1 VGFAAL
7 WLFGDSLWGLAAG
20 CILLDFGA
28 QANHISNQTR
38 IFALREGARSR
49 LNTVYMVTYF
59 TGGALGAY
67 AGAVAFASFGWSGV
81 CAVGAVCCAAA
92 LLLVRR

>member
-1 VGFAAL
+1 M
-7 WLFGDSLWGLAAG
+7 
-20 CILLDFGA
+20 

-49 LNTVYMVTYF
+49 LNTIYMVTYF

-67 AGAVAFASFGWSGV
+67 AGALAFSAAGWSGV
-81 CAVGAVCCAAA
+81 CAVGAACAAA
-92 LLLVRR
+92 ALAILAVARPRQPTAAVA

>member
-1 VGFAAL
+1 
-7 WLFGDSLWGLAAG
+7 
-20 CILLDFGA
+20 
-28 QANHISNQTR
+28 
-38 IFALREGARSR
+38 
-49 LNTVYMVTYF
+49 MVTYF